1 MPFPESLKKK
11 IRARANFRCCVC
23 HRLGVDIHHIVPQA
37 GGGDDTADNAAP
49 LCPNCHREYGANP
62 EKRKT
67 IREMRDHWYEHCSQ
81 SSSTT
86 PEVKDMSE
94 DAANNVIIFPKINKG
109 VNVVNNYGTVIQNY
123 DKKAPRNKTV
133 KMNPP
138 EGAIA
143 SSLAHINYIKHL
155 IDRYHEF
162 KRTDVGQQEMKRPIL
177 YGTIKREF
185 GAKWD
190 MIPIKRFESLAEFL
204 RKRIDRTILGK
215 SRKSKG
221 QKNYSEF
228 SEYVDKYG

>member
-1 MPFPESLKKK
+1 
-11 IRARANFRCCVC
+11 
-23 HRLGVDIHHIVPQA
+23 
-37 GGGDDTADNAAP
+37 
-49 LCPNCHREYGANP
+49 
-62 EKRKT
+62 
-67 IREMRDHWYEHCSQ
+67 
-81 SSSTT
+81 
-86 PEVKDMSE
+86 MSE